1 MDADAVGMEEVIAE
15 IEFVQRE
22 GNEEGGEVWR
32 VVGCAE
38 EGEDEVWSRG
48 FVRLDIGEDADVNC
62 QIWERIEM
70 QTYKN
75 ISFFPNTAAL
85 SGR

>member
-1 MDADAVGMEEVIAE
+1 
-15 IEFVQRE
+15 
-22 GNEEGGEVWR
+22 
-32 VVGCAE
+32 
-38 EGEDEVWSRG
+38 
-48 FVRLDIGEDADVNC
+48 VRLDIGEDADVNC